1 MNNEGRSRAPPL
13 QNLQS
18 PVVGVGV
25 LDDPFYIDR
34 RDVRRPSPYKFP
46 AKKDGFRRPFHYIYS
61 ASSSKA
67 SSRKLTGRKPSLQ
80 EIMADLGSFIQPS

>member
-46 AKKDGFRRPFHYIYS
+46 AKKDGFRRPFS
-61 ASSSKA
+61 LSKNYA
-67 SSRKLTGRKPSLQ
+67 FVSNDRGAGVLEG
-80 EIMADLGSFIQPS
+80 